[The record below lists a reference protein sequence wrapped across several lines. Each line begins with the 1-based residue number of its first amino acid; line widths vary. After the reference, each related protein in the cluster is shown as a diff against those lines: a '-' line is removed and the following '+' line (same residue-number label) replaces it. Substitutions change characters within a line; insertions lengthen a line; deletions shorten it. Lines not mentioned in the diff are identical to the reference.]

1 MHFCC
6 WIEEVLL
13 TRNDQSWFLAFFFGG
28 EGGFWYLLIWK
39 KWKEKGSLLFLK
51 IRGLWLSILRNFWSL
66 GFKFLVGSIC

>member
-13 TRNDQSWFLAFFFGG
+13 TRNDQSWFLAFFFGAREAFG
-28 EGGFWYLLIWK
+28 IYLSEK

-51 IRGLWLSILRNFWSL
+51 IRVCG
-66 GFKFLVGSIC
+66 